1 MNAVKEQVSALVT
14 RELFFAN
21 QKHPMFCSP
30 HEGAAVIREELEEA
44 QEAINAAAGMY
55 QALWIKVKHDEDT
68 YKIAELLRMRAEAA
82 ACECIQLAAMA
93 QKIIDSGVSG

>member
-21 QKHPMFCSP
+21 QKHPQFRSP

-44 QEAINAAAGMY
+44 QEAIDAVTGVY
-55 QALWIKVKHDEDT
+55 QALWNKVKRDENAT
-68 YKIAELLRMRAEAA
+68 VLAAILKRKAEDA
-82 ACECIQLAAMA
+82 ACECVQLAAMA